1 MRSDGQMVNEMSSK
15 QFVDDWAYLMKEKK
29 QYEFMDI
36 DYVNI
41 VCENGIVIKA
51 DNYEINYLFG
61 NEWIS
66 LYRKGE
72 KIAIV
77 RLSLITF
84 MY

>member
-1 MRSDGQMVNEMSSK
+1 MSLK

-29 QYEFMDI
+29 RYEFMDI

-51 DNYEINYLFG
+51 DNYEINHLFG